1 MLSQQQLDF
10 FESKGYL
17 VVDDVL
23 DQATIL
29 DPIRKEYS
37 KLLDGLIDNW
47 VQEEKIKMP
56 ADCTGF

>member
-23 DQATIL
+23 DQTTIP

-37 KLLDGLIDNW
+37 KLLDGLIGNW

-56 ADCTGF
+56 TDCTGF

>member
-17 VVDDVL
+17 VADDVL
-23 DQATIL
+23 DQATIS
-29 DPIRKEYS
+29 DPISKEYS